1 MGSDSALANVLE
13 VLVPTIGVAGLVAL
27 IVIAWLKGRWWAGV
41 VGAVGLVVG
50 FSVAFGSFGIAE
62 PSPAFQQTF
71 TFQLLN
77 GLVVI
82 LGIGG
87 LALLVYGVA
96 VAARPGSW
104 WDRRR

>member
-50 FSVAFGSFGIAE
+50 FSVAFGSFGIADLLRPFSR
-62 PSPAFQQTF
+62 PSRF
-71 TFQLLN
+71 
-77 GLVVI
+77 
-82 LGIGG
+82 
-87 LALLVYGVA
+87 
-96 VAARPGSW
+96 SC
-104 WDRRR
+104 